1 MPSGFRHS
9 RRILNNVL
17 QLIDCLE
24 DELGVDP
31 LINESWSDTSTTEW
45 TLSMTF
51 LTVSL
56 SLLKE

>member
-56 SLLKE
+56 SVLKE